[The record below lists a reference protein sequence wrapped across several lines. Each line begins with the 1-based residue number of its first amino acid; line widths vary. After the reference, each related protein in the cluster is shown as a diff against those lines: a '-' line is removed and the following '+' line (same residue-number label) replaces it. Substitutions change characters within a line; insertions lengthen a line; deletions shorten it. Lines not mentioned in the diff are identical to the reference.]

1 MFLSFIYVGFFGY
14 TMLLRCFKK
23 NAGGWFHG
31 FKPHIVINDK
41 DEILNFTSTQTK
53 GDN

>member
-14 TMLLRCFKK
+14 ATKVFQK

-31 FKPHIVINDK
+31 FKPHIVLNDK
-41 DEILNFTSTQTK
+41 DEILNFTTTQTN